1 MRGTQMRRS
10 HRYWSNWRLY
20 GVLFLA
26 ARYGR
31 DAVGALLAKM
41 SDAEKDGYIKRVE
54 TGAVLLTVSDCI
66 QYEPDVIRI
75 DAIVLPNINDVPL
88 AQQLHLKSRINV
100 DDGFCITSN

>member
-1 MRGTQMRRS
+1 
-10 HRYWSNWRLY
+10 
-20 GVLFLA
+20 
-26 ARYGR
+26 
-31 DAVGALLAKM
+31 M